1 MKLQGIAIFKDELS
15 DSNTADGRFDEIS
28 GEQWP
33 PPVNG
38 VSDKESP
45 SQAATAKLARALDQV
60 EIVEVHYFRDEETAN
75 RGIVLPLRLI
85 LVRWPFTKRRGPCP
99 SVPLSQRTTR
109 ISFPRYSSR
118 LPAAVR

>member
-38 VSDKESP
+38 MSCCCRPKTDHVS
-45 SQAATAKLARALDQV
+45 
-60 EIVEVHYFRDEETAN
+60 
-75 RGIVLPLRLI
+75 G
-85 LVRWPFTKRRGPCP
+85 
-99 SVPLSQRTTR
+99 
-109 ISFPRYSSR
+109 
-118 LPAAVR
+118 